1 MCTVSVVPHDLGVR
15 LLSNRDER
23 RSRIPGIPPNVHAL
37 PGQRAL
43 FPVDPQGGGTW
54 VGVNE
59 SGLIVALLNLR
70 PPVARRTSAPRR
82 SRGQIVLELLRCTS
96 AHQAM
101 TTAAA
106 LDAERFD
113 AFRAVVVQKG
123 DLVVATSTGEGS
135 VSSTWQRFEAPV
147 MFTSSSL
154 GDAVV
159 EPPRRRLFER
169 MVLQNPVDWLEGQ
182 ARFHDHQ
189 WEHQPEIS
197 VRMEREDA
205 LTVSRTQVDV
215 TNRTCQLMYEAPVNV
230 HQTPG
235 VRQWCSLH

>member
-1 MCTVSVVPHDLGVR
+1 
-15 LLSNRDER
+15 
-23 RSRIPGIPPNVHAL
+23 
-37 PGQRAL
+37 
-43 FPVDPQGGGTW
+43 
-54 VGVNE
+54 
-59 SGLIVALLNLR
+59 
-70 PPVARRTSAPRR
+70 
-82 SRGQIVLELLRCTS
+82 VLELLRCTS

-106 LDAERFD
+106 LDAELFD

-135 VSSTWQRFEAPV
+135 VTSTWQRFETPV

-159 EPPRRRLFER
+159 DPHRRHLFEQ
-169 MVLQNPVDWLEGQ
+169 MVLQSPFDWLEGQ
-182 ARFHDHQ
+182 TRFHDHQ

-197 VRMEREDA
+197 VRMERRDA

-215 TNRTCQLMYEAPVNV
+215 TNRTRQLLYEAPVNV
-230 HQTPG
+230 HQSPG